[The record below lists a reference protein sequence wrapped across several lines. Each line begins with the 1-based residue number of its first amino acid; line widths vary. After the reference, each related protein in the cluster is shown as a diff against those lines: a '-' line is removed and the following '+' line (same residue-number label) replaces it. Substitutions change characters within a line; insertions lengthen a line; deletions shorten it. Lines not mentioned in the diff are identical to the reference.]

1 MTSGVERAL
10 DRRAVAIL
18 GVPAVLAAVVAAGLG
33 GAVAAYAIG
42 DPGAIVRWSVPV
54 VRVVR
59 DLGAAATIGFLLVGA
74 FLTPETM
81 RTRRRAAAGRLAAT
95 SALVWLAALLGQLV
109 TDFADLSGLSPSDPT
124 YWAQFFGLTWELES
138 TRMVVISAGVVAV
151 VALGCLRA
159 VDKTALAW
167 CWFGALAALLPLALA
182 GHSAVSRDH
191 MSSINAFAV
200 HIVAATIWV
209 GGLFALMLL
218 RPLLLPHL
226 GATLARYS
234 VVAGW
239 TYAALGLSGLLAAWF
254 NLTSPG
260 DLASAYGVMLVV
272 KASAL
277 LLLGVAG
284 WWHRR
289 RVIASLD
296 ADPASRSGF
305 LRLVVAEVALM
316 GVAIGTA
323 VALTRTAP
331 PGEGVLAPDPTTVYR
346 LTGYPD
352 PGPVSGDT
360 WLTAWHADWLWLAVA
375 VLACGVYVRWMVRLQ
390 GRGVRWPAWRLICW
404 LAGWALFVYA
414 TCGAP
419 GVYGR
424 IMFSWHMIMHMMI
437 AMIVPLLLVPA
448 APITLALRALPTRP
462 DRTLGPRELVLGLV
476 HSRYLRVIANPIV
489 AAVIFFFSL
498 ATFYFTPLFGLSLS
512 THTGHVLMTVHFLLS
527 GYLFVWVLVGTDPG
541 PRRWPPLMLL
551 MVLFATISFHA
562 FLGVVITGST
572 NLMAADFFPRLGLGW
587 LPDPLAD
594 QQRAGAIAW
603 GIGEAPTL
611 ALAMMVAFQWV
622 RADARETKRLDRQA
636 DRDHDADLEAY
647 NTHLAALAAADSRQ
661 EERR

>member
-1 MTSGVERAL
+1 MTSGVEPAV

-18 GVPAVLAAVVAAGLG
+18 GVPAVLVAIVAAGLS
-33 GAVAAYAIG
+33 GALAAYAIG
-42 DPGAIVRWSVPV
+42 DPGAVVRWSVPF
-54 VRVVR
+54 VRVLR
-59 DLGAAATIGFLLVGA
+59 DLAAAATLGFLLVGA
-74 FLTPETM
+74 FLTPETI
-81 RTRRRAAAGRLAAT
+81 RTRRRATAGRLAAI
-95 SALVWLAALLGQLV
+95 SALAWLAALLAQLI
-109 TDFADLSGLSPSDPT
+109 TDFADLSGLRPSDPR

-138 TRMVVISAGVVAV
+138 TRMVVISAVVVAV
-151 VALGCLRA
+151 VAVGCLWA
-159 VDKTALAW
+159 EGKVALAV
-167 CWFGALAALLPLALA
+167 CWFGASAALFPLALA

-209 GGLFALMLL
+209 GGLFALMVM
-218 RPLLLPHL
+218 RPLLVPHL
-226 GATLARYS
+226 GATVARYS

-254 NLTSPG
+254 NLTSLG
-260 DLASAYGVMLVV
+260 DLASAYGVMLLV
-272 KASAL
+272 KATAL
-277 LLLGVAG
+277 VLLGVAG

-296 ADPASRSGF
+296 ADPGNRSGF
-305 LRLVVAEVALM
+305 VRLVVAELALM
-316 GVAIGTA
+316 GVAVGTA

-331 PGEGVLAPDPTTVYR
+331 PGEGTLAPDPTSVYR

-352 PGPVSGDT
+352 PGPPSGDA
-360 WLTAWHADWLWLAVA
+360 WVTAWHTDWLWLAVA
-375 VLACGVYVRWMVRLQ
+375 VLACGIYVRWMMRLHR
-390 GRGVRWPAWRLICW
+390 RGVRWPAWQLICW
-404 LAGWALFVYA
+404 VAGWALFVYA

-424 IMFSWHMIMHMMI
+424 IMFSWHMIMHMMV

-448 APITLALRALPTRP
+448 APITLALRALPARP
-462 DRTLGPRELVLGLV
+462 DKTLGPRELILGMV

-527 GYLFVWVLVGTDPG
+527 GYIFVWVLVGTDPG
-541 PRRWPPLMLL
+541 PKRWPPLMLL

-572 NLMAADFFPRLGLGW
+572 NLLAADFFTRLGLGW
-587 LPDPLAD
+587 LPDPLVD

-611 ALAMMVAFQWV
+611 ALAMMVAYQWV
-622 RADARETKRLDRQA
+622 RADAREAKRLDRQA

-647 NTHLAALAAADSRQ
+647 NSQLAALAAADHQ
-661 EERR
+661 GEGRR